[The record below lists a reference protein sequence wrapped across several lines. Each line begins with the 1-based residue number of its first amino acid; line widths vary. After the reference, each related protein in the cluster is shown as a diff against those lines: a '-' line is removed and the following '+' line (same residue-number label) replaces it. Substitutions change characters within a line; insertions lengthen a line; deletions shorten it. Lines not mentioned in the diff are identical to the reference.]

1 MASPTPARPLV
12 LYDGAC
18 GFCKLWVDYGRQ
30 VTGAAVDY
38 APSAER
44 GHEFPEIS
52 SAKFDAS
59 VQLVL
64 PGPEVLSGAHAVF
77 AALACAPHRGLLLR
91 LYQASSVFAAL
102 SEAVYRWVAA
112 HRGFCYRATVL
123 AIGRRVEPLA
133 YRRTQRLFLRLL
145 GLIYLLAFV
154 SLSTQLRGL
163 IGAAGITPAWYYL
176 QAALQALGV
185 SAFARVPTV
194 FWFGSSDAALTGV
207 CYAGIL
213 LSLLLLGGLSW
224 RPLLAVLYLLYLS
237 FSSVGQEFLSF
248 QWDALLIETGFL
260 AIFLGRS
267 RLPVLMFRWLLFRL
281 MLLSGAVKLLSHDP
295 SWRSLTALNFH
306 YFTQPLPTPVAW
318 YLQQAPSWF
327 QTLSVL
333 FVFVVELGLPLLIFF
348 PRRVRH
354 LAAAGFIAL
363 QLLIAL
369 SGNYAFFNLL
379 ALSLCLFLVDDRALF
394 GSRAARP
401 AAPAPRSPAAVR
413 AAAAVIFFL
422 GLALMAGTFFNFRP
436 APLESLLQTV
446 APFEIVNPYGLFA
459 VMTTRRLE
467 IVVQGSNDGVNWQD
481 YRFRYKP
488 GDPLRRPAWVAPHQ
502 PRLDW
507 QMWFA
512 ALGDYQ
518 ASPWFVSF
526 LHRLLQGSPAVAG
539 LLESNPFP
547 AAAPRYLRA
556 LAFEYHFTTWAQRR
570 ATGAWWVR
578 EPRGYYLPPITLDS
592 FRRPGN

>member
-18 GFCKLWVDYGRQ
+18 GFCKLWVDYGRH
-30 VTGAAVDY
+30 VTGDAVDY

-44 GHEFPEIS
+44 GHEFPQIS
-52 SAKFDAS
+52 PAAFDAS

-64 PGPEVLSGAHAVF
+64 PNSEVLSGAHAVF
-77 AALACAPHRGLLLR
+77 SALASAPHRGTPLR
-91 LYQASSVFAAL
+91 LYQASTAFAAV
-102 SEAVYRWVAA
+102 SEAVYRWVAG
-112 HRGFCYRATVL
+112 HRNFSYRATVL
-123 AIGRRVEPLA
+123 AIGRRVEPLS
-133 YRRTQRLFLRLL
+133 YQRTQWLFLRLL
-145 GLIYLLAFV
+145 GLIYLLAFF
-154 SLSTQLRGL
+154 SLATQLRGL
-163 IGAAGITPAWYYL
+163 IGAAGITPAWFYL
-176 QAALQALGV
+176 QAARQALGL
-185 SAFARVPTV
+185 SAYARVPTV

-213 LSLLLLGGLSW
+213 LSLMLLGGLSW
-224 RPLLAVLYLLYLS
+224 RPVLAALYLLYLS

-248 QWDALLIETGFL
+248 QWDALLVETGFL
-260 AIFLGRS
+260 ALFLGRS

-281 MLLSGAVKLLSHDP
+281 MFLSGAVKLLSHDP

-318 YLQQAPSWF
+318 YLQQAPPWF
-327 QTLSVL
+327 QTISTL
-333 FVFVVELGLPLLIFF
+333 FVFVVELGLPVLIFF
-348 PRRVRH
+348 PRRIRR
-354 LAAAGFIAL
+354 LAAAGFITL

-379 ALSLCLFLVDDRALF
+379 ALSLCLFLFDDRALF
-394 GSRAARP
+394 GPRAAAPP
-401 AAPAPRSPAAVR
+401 AAPSPLAVR
-413 AAAAVIFFL
+413 AAAAVLLSL

-436 APLESLLQTV
+436 VLIESGVQTL

-467 IVVQGSNDGVNWQD
+467 IVVQGSDDGVNWKD

-512 ALGDYQ
+512 ALGDYRG
-518 ASPWFVSF
+518 SPWFVA
-526 LHRLLQGSPAVAG
+526 LLRRLLQGSPPVLA
-539 LLESNPFP
+539 LFESNPFP
-547 AAAPRYLRA
+547 VAPPRYVRA
-556 LAFEYHFTTWAQRR
+556 LAYEYRFTNWAQRR
-570 ATGAWWVR
+570 STGAWWAR
-578 EPRGYYLPPITLDS
+578 EPRGYYLPPISLDS